1 MGLLAQG
8 LASRAAAPGLS
19 RAPLHPTSAPHVCS
33 PAWTSSVGHST
44 AAQGDV
50 ATRHICWQPSLAQV
64 AGQGRRVAW
73 LWPPQGM
80 GPATVTEQLVTLP
93 CPCAIAFR
101 AQEKGWVVAGAE
113 GLFLLW
119 LMSLLLHAGP
129 QGGSPRLQAGRSLPG
144 AGSISHHDLNENPC
158 SWIFNSSLV
167 LGGEWEEA
175 QLRSHCEVLQMLVLE
190 PFSRPFPLPTS

>member
-1 MGLLAQG
+1 MGLLAPGPVQPRCSPRAEQG
-8 LASRAAAPGLS
+8 P
-19 RAPLHPTSAPHVCS
+19 SAPQICS
-33 PAWTSSVGHST
+33 PTWTSSVGHST

-64 AGQGRRVAW
+64 ARQGRRVAW
-73 LWPPQGM
+73 LWPPQGT
-80 GPATVTEQLVTLP
+80 GPATATEQPVTLP

-101 AQEKGWVVAGAE
+101 AREKGWVVAGAE

-129 QGGSPRLQAGRSLPG
+129 RGGLPRLQAGRSLPG
-144 AGSISHHDLNENPC
+144 AGSGSHHDLSENPC
-158 SWIFNSSLV
+158 SGIFNSSPV

-175 QLRSHCEVLQMLVLE
+175 QLPSRCEVLQMLMLE